1 MTKVTPQNQLFWAAN
16 LLTAPDIQPG
26 SNCYAQEGRIEPAE
40 RNMGKRLTLI
50 VADHHH
56 VVRDSV
62 AALLQTQPDMQVVA
76 AATAGTQVAELVRQ
90 YRPDVLLLEL
100 DLPESSGFEVL
111 RTLGQEGL
119 SRPTLILTASDNEVD
134 YVQAVRLGASGL
146 VLKRDSPEKLF
157 QAIRDVA
164 AGQLAFSNEIA
175 QQVVSWMAGER
186 ARPPVR
192 GLHRLSERERG
203 VAELVARGLRNRE
216 IAAQLNISENTV
228 KRHLQ
233 SIFSK
238 TGAHDRVELA
248 AMAAAQKA
256 EAA

>member
-1 MTKVTPQNQLFWAAN
+1 M
-16 LLTAPDIQPG
+16 
-26 SNCYAQEGRIEPAE
+26 S
-40 RNMGKRLTLI
+40 KRLALI
-50 VADHHH
+50 LADHHQ
-56 VVRDSV
+56 VVRDSI
-62 AALLQTQPDMQVVA
+62 ANLLQAQSDMQVVA
-76 AATAGTQVAELVRQ
+76 VAGVGSQVPELVERH
-90 YRPDVLLLEL
+90 RPDVLVLEL
-100 DLPESSGFEVL
+100 ELPELTGLEVL
-111 RTLGQEGL
+111 RTLGRAGL
-119 SRPTLILTASDNEVD
+119 SLPTLILTASDNEVD

-146 VLKRDSPEKLF
+146 VLKRDSPDKLF
-157 QAIRDVA
+157 QAIRNVA

-186 ARPPVR
+186 MRTPV
-192 GLHRLSERERG
+192 
-203 VAELVARGLRNRE
+203 RGLRNRE

-248 AMAAAQKA
+248 AMTVEQTV

>member
-1 MTKVTPQNQLFWAAN
+1 M
-16 LLTAPDIQPG
+16 
-26 SNCYAQEGRIEPAE
+26 S
-40 RNMGKRLTLI
+40 KRLTVML
-50 VADHHH
+50 ADHHQ
-56 VVRDSV
+56 VVRDSL
-62 AALLQTQPDMQVVA
+62 ANLLEMQSDMQVVA
-76 AATAGTQVAELVRQ
+76 VAGAGSQVPEMVQRH
-90 YRPDVLLLEL
+90 RPDVLVLEL
-100 DLPESSGFEVL
+100 DLPEATGLEVL
-111 RTLGQEGL
+111 RTLGQAGL
-119 SRPTLILTASDNEVD
+119 SLPTLILTASDNEVD

-157 QAIRDVA
+157 QAIRSVA

-186 ARPPVR
+186 TRPPVR
-192 GLHRLSERERG
+192 GLQRLSERERA
-203 VAELVARGLRNRE
+203 VAVLVTRGLRNRE
-216 IAAQLNISENTV
+216 IGAQLNISENTV

-248 AMAAAQKA
+248 AMTAQQTA

>member
-1 MTKVTPQNQLFWAAN
+1 MSKKVSVIL
-16 LLTAPDIQPG
+16 
-26 SNCYAQEGRIEPAE
+26 
-40 RNMGKRLTLI
+40 
-50 VADHHH
+50 ADHHQ
-56 VVRDSV
+56 VVRDSI
-62 AALLQTQPDMQVVA
+62 AALLGTQPDIEVVA
-76 AATAGTQVAELVRQ
+76 SAANGNQVADLVKRH
-90 YRPDVLLLEL
+90 RPDVLVLEL

-111 RTLGQEGL
+111 RSLSQAGL
-119 SRPTLILTASDNEVD
+119 SIPTLILTGSDNEVD

-157 QAIRDVA
+157 HAIRSVA

-175 QQVVSWMAGER
+175 QQVVNWMAGER
-186 ARPPVR
+186 ARPAVR
-192 GLHRLSERERG
+192 GLHRLSEREHM
-203 VAELVARGLRNRE
+203 VALLVTRGLRNRE
-216 IAAQLNISENTV
+216 IAAELNISENTV

-248 AMAAAQKA
+248 ALAAEQKA

>member
-1 MTKVTPQNQLFWAAN
+1 MSKKLA
-16 LLTAPDIQPG
+16 
-26 SNCYAQEGRIEPAE
+26 
-40 RNMGKRLTLI
+40 LI
-50 VADHHH
+50 LADHHQ
-56 VVRDSV
+56 VVRDSL
-62 AALLQTQPDMQVVA
+62 ANLLETQPDMQVVA
-76 AATAGTQVAELVRQ
+76 VAGAGSQVLELVQRH
-90 YRPDVLLLEL
+90 RPDVLVLEL
-100 DLPESSGFEVL
+100 DLPEATGLEVL
-111 RTLGQEGL
+111 RTLGQAGL
-119 SRPTLILTASDNEVD
+119 SLPTLILTASDNEVD

-157 QAIRDVA
+157 QAIRSVA

-186 ARPPVR
+186 TRPPVR
-192 GLHRLSERERG
+192 GLQRLSERERA
-203 VAELVARGLRNRE
+203 VAVLVTRGLRNRE
-216 IAAQLNISENTV
+216 IGAQLNISENTV

-248 AMAAAQKA
+248 AMTAQQTA

>member
-1 MTKVTPQNQLFWAAN
+1 M
-16 LLTAPDIQPG
+16 
-26 SNCYAQEGRIEPAE
+26 S
-40 RNMGKRLTLI
+40 KRLALI
-50 VADHHH
+50 LADHHQ
-56 VVRDSV
+56 VVRDSL
-62 AALLQTQPDMQVVA
+62 ANLLETQPDMQVVA
-76 AATAGTQVAELVRQ
+76 VAGAGSQVLELVQRH
-90 YRPDVLLLEL
+90 RPDVLVLEL
-100 DLPESSGFEVL
+100 DLPEATGLEVL
-111 RTLGQEGL
+111 RTLGQAGL
-119 SRPTLILTASDNEVD
+119 SLPTLILTASDNEVD

-157 QAIRDVA
+157 QAIRSVA

-186 ARPPVR
+186 TRPPVR
-192 GLHRLSERERG
+192 GLQRLSERERA
-203 VAELVARGLRNRE
+203 VAVLVTRGLRNRE
-216 IAAQLNISENTV
+216 IGAQLNISENTV

-248 AMAAAQKA
+248 AMTAQQTA

>member
-1 MTKVTPQNQLFWAAN
+1 
-16 LLTAPDIQPG
+16 
-26 SNCYAQEGRIEPAE
+26 
-40 RNMGKRLTLI
+40 MGKKLALM
-50 VADHHH
+50 VADHHQ
-56 VVRDSV
+56 VVLDSI
-62 AALLQTQPDMQVVA
+62 AALLGTQPDMQVVA
-76 AATAGTQVAELVRQ
+76 TAAAGTQVTELVRRHQ
-90 YRPDVLLLEL
+90 PDVLILEL
-100 DLPESSGFEVL
+100 DLPESSGFDVL

-119 SRPTLILTASDNEVD
+119 SLPTLILTASDNEVD

-146 VLKRDSPEKLF
+146 VLKRESPEKLF
-157 QAIRDVA
+157 QAIRNVA

-203 VAELVARGLRNRE
+203 VADLVARGLRNRE
-216 IAAQLNISENTV
+216 IAAQLHISENTV

-248 AMAAAQKA
+248 AMAAEHKV

>member
-1 MTKVTPQNQLFWAAN
+1 M
-16 LLTAPDIQPG
+16 
-26 SNCYAQEGRIEPAE
+26 S
-40 RNMGKRLTLI
+40 KRLALI
-50 VADHHH
+50 LADHHQ
-56 VVRDSV
+56 VVRDSI
-62 AALLQTQPDMQVVA
+62 ANLLQAQSDMQVVA
-76 AATAGTQVAELVRQ
+76 VAGVGSQVPELVERH
-90 YRPDVLLLEL
+90 RPDVLVLEL
-100 DLPESSGFEVL
+100 ELPELTGLEVL
-111 RTLGQEGL
+111 RTLGRAGL
-119 SRPTLILTASDNEVD
+119 SLPTLILTASDNEVD

-146 VLKRDSPEKLF
+146 VLKRDSPDKLF
-157 QAIRDVA
+157 QAIRNVA

-186 ARPPVR
+186 MRTPVR
-192 GLHRLSERERG
+192 GLQRLSQRERA
-203 VAELVARGLRNRE
+203 VVVLVARGLRNRE

-248 AMAAAQKA
+248 AMTVEQTA

>member
-1 MTKVTPQNQLFWAAN
+1 M
-16 LLTAPDIQPG
+16 
-26 SNCYAQEGRIEPAE
+26 S
-40 RNMGKRLTLI
+40 KRLALI
-50 VADHHH
+50 LADHHQ
-56 VVRDSV
+56 VVRDSL
-62 AALLQTQPDMQVVA
+62 ANLLETQPDMQVVA
-76 AATAGTQVAELVRQ
+76 VAGAGSQVLELVQRH
-90 YRPDVLLLEL
+90 RPDVLVLEL
-100 DLPESSGFEVL
+100 DLPEATGLEVL
-111 RTLGQEGL
+111 RTLGQGGL
-119 SRPTLILTASDNEVD
+119 SLPTLILTASDNEVD

-157 QAIRDVA
+157 QAIRSVA

-186 ARPPVR
+186 TRPPVR
-192 GLHRLSERERG
+192 GLQRLSERERA
-203 VAELVARGLRNRE
+203 VAVLVTRGLRNRE
-216 IAAQLNISENTV
+216 IGAQLNISENTV

-248 AMAAAQKA
+248 AMTAQQTA

>member
-1 MTKVTPQNQLFWAAN
+1 VRDSLAN
-16 LLTAPDIQPG
+16 LL
-26 SNCYAQEGRIEPAE
+26 E
-40 RNMGKRLTLI
+40 
-50 VADHHH
+50 
-56 VVRDSV
+56 
-62 AALLQTQPDMQVVA
+62 TQPDMQVVA
-76 AATAGTQVAELVRQ
+76 VAGAGSQVLELVQRH
-90 YRPDVLLLEL
+90 RPDVLVLEL
-100 DLPESSGFEVL
+100 DLPEATGLEVL
-111 RTLGQEGL
+111 RTLGQAGL
-119 SRPTLILTASDNEVD
+119 SLPTLILTASDNEVD

-157 QAIRDVA
+157 QAIRSVA

-186 ARPPVR
+186 TRPPVR
-192 GLHRLSERERG
+192 GLQRLSERERA
-203 VAELVARGLRNRE
+203 VAVLVTRGLRNRE
-216 IAAQLNISENTV
+216 IGAQLNISENTV

-248 AMAAAQKA
+248 AMTAQQTA

>member
-1 MTKVTPQNQLFWAAN
+1 MSKKLA
-16 LLTAPDIQPG
+16 
-26 SNCYAQEGRIEPAE
+26 
-40 RNMGKRLTLI
+40 LI
-50 VADHHH
+50 LADHHQ
-56 VVRDSV
+56 VVRDSL
-62 AALLQTQPDMQVVA
+62 ANLLETQPDMQVVA
-76 AATAGTQVAELVRQ
+76 VAGAGSQVLELVQRH
-90 YRPDVLLLEL
+90 RPDVLVLEL
-100 DLPESSGFEVL
+100 DLPGATGLEVL
-111 RTLGQEGL
+111 RTLGQAGL
-119 SRPTLILTASDNEVD
+119 SLPTLILTASDNEVD

-157 QAIRDVA
+157 QAIRSVA

-186 ARPPVR
+186 TRPPVR
-192 GLHRLSERERG
+192 GLQRLSERERA
-203 VAELVARGLRNRE
+203 VAVLVTRGLRNRE
-216 IAAQLNISENTV
+216 IGAQLNISENTV

-248 AMAAAQKA
+248 AMTAQQTA

>member
-1 MTKVTPQNQLFWAAN
+1 M
-16 LLTAPDIQPG
+16 
-26 SNCYAQEGRIEPAE
+26 S
-40 RNMGKRLTLI
+40 KRLTVML
-50 VADHHH
+50 ADHHQ
-56 VVRDSV
+56 VVRDSL
-62 AALLQTQPDMQVVA
+62 ANLLEMQSDMQVVA
-76 AATAGTQVAELVRQ
+76 VAGAGSQVPEMVQRH
-90 YRPDVLLLEL
+90 RPDVLVLEL
-100 DLPESSGFEVL
+100 DLPEATGLEVL
-111 RTLGQEGL
+111 RILGQAGL
-119 SRPTLILTASDNEVD
+119 SLPTLILTASDNEVD

-157 QAIRDVA
+157 QAIRSVA

-186 ARPPVR
+186 TRPPVR
-192 GLHRLSERERG
+192 GLQRLSERERA
-203 VAELVARGLRNRE
+203 VAVLVTRGLRNRE
-216 IAAQLNISENTV
+216 IGAQLNISENTV

-248 AMAAAQKA
+248 AMTAQQTA

>member
-1 MTKVTPQNQLFWAAN
+1 
-16 LLTAPDIQPG
+16 
-26 SNCYAQEGRIEPAE
+26 
-40 RNMGKRLTLI
+40 MGKKLALM
-50 VADHHH
+50 VADHHQ
-56 VVRDSV
+56 VVLDSI
-62 AALLQTQPDMQVVA
+62 AALLGTQPDMQVVA
-76 AATAGTQVAELVRQ
+76 TAAAGTQVPELVRHHQ
-90 YRPDVLLLEL
+90 PDVLILEL
-100 DLPESSGFEVL
+100 DLPESSGFDVL

-119 SRPTLILTASDNEVD
+119 SLPTLILTASDNEVD

-146 VLKRDSPEKLF
+146 VLKRESPEKLF
-157 QAIRDVA
+157 QAIRHVA

-186 ARPPVR
+186 ARPPLR

-203 VAELVARGLRNRE
+203 VADLVARGLRNRE

-248 AMAAAQKA
+248 AMAAEHKV

>member
-1 MTKVTPQNQLFWAAN
+1 M
-16 LLTAPDIQPG
+16 
-26 SNCYAQEGRIEPAE
+26 S
-40 RNMGKRLTLI
+40 KRLALI
-50 VADHHH
+50 LADHHQ
-56 VVRDSV
+56 VVRDSL
-62 AALLQTQPDMQVVA
+62 ANLLETQSDMQVVA
-76 AATAGTQVAELVRQ
+76 VAGAGSEVPELVQRH
-90 YRPDVLLLEL
+90 RPDVLVLEL
-100 DLPESSGFEVL
+100 DLPGATGLDVL
-111 RTLGQEGL
+111 RTLSQAGL
-119 SRPTLILTASDNEVD
+119 SLPTLILTASDSEVD

-157 QAIRDVA
+157 QAIRGVA

-186 ARPPVR
+186 TRPPVR
-192 GLHRLSERERG
+192 GLQRLSERERA
-203 VAELVARGLRNRE
+203 VAVLVTRGLRNRE
-216 IAAQLNISENTV
+216 IGAQLNISENTV

-248 AMAAAQKA
+248 AMAAQQTA

>member
-1 MTKVTPQNQLFWAAN
+1 M
-16 LLTAPDIQPG
+16 
-26 SNCYAQEGRIEPAE
+26 S
-40 RNMGKRLTLI
+40 KRLALI
-50 VADHHH
+50 LADHHQ

-62 AALLQTQPDMQVVA
+62 ANLLEAQPDMQVVA
-76 AATAGTQVAELVRQ
+76 VAGAGSQVPELVERH
-90 YRPDVLLLEL
+90 RPDVLVLEL
-100 DLPESSGFEVL
+100 DLPELTGLEVL
-111 RTLGQEGL
+111 RTLGHAGL
-119 SRPTLILTASDNEVD
+119 SLPTLILTASDNEVD

-146 VLKRDSPEKLF
+146 VLKRDSPDKLF
-157 QAIRDVA
+157 QAIRNVA

-186 ARPPVR
+186 MRAPVR
-192 GLHRLSERERG
+192 GLQRLSQRERA
-203 VAELVARGLRNRE
+203 VAVLVARGLRNRE
-216 IAAQLNISENTV
+216 IAVQLNISENTV

-248 AMAAAQKA
+248 AMTVEQPA

>member
-1 MTKVTPQNQLFWAAN
+1 MA
-16 LLTAPDIQPG
+16 
-26 SNCYAQEGRIEPAE
+26 
-40 RNMGKRLTLI
+40 KRLALI
-50 VADHHH
+50 LADHHH
-56 VVRDSV
+56 VVRESI
-62 AALLQTQPDMQVVA
+62 ASMLESQADMQVVA
-76 AATAGTQVAELVRQ
+76 AVAEGTQVPELVR
-90 YRPDVLLLEL
+90 RHSPDVLILEL
-100 DLPESSGFEVL
+100 DLPGGSGFEVL
-111 RTLGQEGL
+111 RALGQSGL
-119 SRPTLILTASDNEVD
+119 SVPTVILTASDNEVD

-157 QAIRDVA
+157 QAIRNVA

-186 ARPPVR
+186 GRPPSR
-192 GLHRLSERERG
+192 GLHRLSERERT
-203 VAELVARGLRNRE
+203 VAVLVERGLRNRE
-216 IAAQLNISENTV
+216 IAAELNISENTV

-248 AMAAAQKA
+248 AMSADQRA